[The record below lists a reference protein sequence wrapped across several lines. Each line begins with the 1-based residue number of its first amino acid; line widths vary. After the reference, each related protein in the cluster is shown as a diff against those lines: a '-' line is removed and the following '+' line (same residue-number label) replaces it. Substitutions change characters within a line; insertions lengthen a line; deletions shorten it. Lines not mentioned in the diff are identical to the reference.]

1 MSLTHRPF
9 DPPAQYL
16 PAMVQL
22 AKQQTPLGWEASVRI
37 SPQGVSPWRY
47 LVGFPHDGAPT
58 SFIDSFLTAQAMP
71 TAFKD
76 AFAACLPWTA
86 SILFSVAPS
95 RSDTEL
101 RVYQEYA
108 AEAASDVAMRG
119 FKWPA
124 AARSGVLGPEGAR
137 MTNYSASPATAFSA
151 EVADYPQELQAFLH
165 ATLRWQRTSL
175 DATQNRS
182 LSSSAVLRSTERQG
196 ARDALSLRFTYM
208 QQALSVCVAEVRLLA
223 LNCGYSV
230 SALSQLDDMLH
241 QVSDRLLNWVS
252 VGLDTQGLPFI
263 SLYFTATE
271 DDVLVAASH
280 SHRRAA

>member
-1 MSLTHRPF
+1 MTRALTPLEEH
-9 DPPAQYL
+9 L
-16 PAMVQL
+16 STMVQL
-22 AKQQTPLGWEASVRI
+22 AKQETPLGWEASIRI
-37 SPQGVSPWRY
+37 GPQGVSPWRY
-47 LVGFPHDGAPT
+47 LMGFAHDGAPT
-58 SFIDSFLTAQAMP
+58 SFLDSFLTAQAMP

-108 AEAASDVAMRG
+108 ADAASDVAMRG

-124 AARSGVLGPEGAR
+124 ARSGFLGHEGAR
-137 MTNYSASPATAFSA
+137 MTNYSATPATALSA
-151 EVADYPQELQAFLH
+151 EMAAYPQELQAFLH
-165 ATLRWQRTSL
+165 AALRWQRTSL
-175 DATQNRS
+175 DTTQNRS

-223 LNCGYSV
+223 LTWGYSV

>member
-1 MSLTHRPF
+1 MTLALAPLEEHLST
-9 DPPAQYL
+9 
-16 PAMVQL
+16 MVQL
-22 AKQQTPLGWEASVRI
+22 AKQETPLGWEASIRI
-37 SPQGVSPWRY
+37 GPQGVSPWRY
-47 LVGFPHDGAPT
+47 LMGFAHDGAPT
-58 SFIDSFLTAQAMP
+58 SFLDSFLAEQAMP
-71 TAFKD
+71 TPFSD
-76 AFAACLPWTA
+76 AFSACLPWTA

-108 AEAASDVAMRG
+108 ADAASDVAMRG
-119 FKWPA
+119 FKWP

-137 MTNYSASPATAFSA
+137 MTNYSATPATVLSA
-151 EVADYPQELQAFLH
+151 EMAAYPQELQAFLR
-165 ATLRWQRTSL
+165 AALRWQRASI
-175 DATQNRS
+175 DATQDRS
-182 LSSSAVLRSTERQG
+182 LSSSAVLRSTEGPG
-196 ARDALSLRFTYM
+196 ARDALSLRFTHM

-223 LNCGYSV
+223 LTWGYSV